1 GMMDHEFPIAQE
13 QADTFLSEAL
23 PLLKDVGEVTVSEDV
38 SSDIVEYPLRARLSL
53 EEKDGRI
60 IGDLKYFY
68 VMYEVNQF
76 CYDEERDVLII
87 RDVKKETLIMNLIE
101 QANIRYN
108 GCKLY
113 IEIYDDDAFSDF

>member
-1 GMMDHEFPIAQE
+1 MMDHEFPIAQE

-68 VMYEVNQF
+68 GMYEVDRKSTRLNSSHVAISYAVF
-76 CYDEERDVLII
+76 CL
-87 RDVKKETLIMNLIE
+87 KKKKRKAATTLIYLSL
-101 QANIRYN
+101 QV
-108 GCKLY
+108 
-113 IEIYDDDAFSDF
+113 